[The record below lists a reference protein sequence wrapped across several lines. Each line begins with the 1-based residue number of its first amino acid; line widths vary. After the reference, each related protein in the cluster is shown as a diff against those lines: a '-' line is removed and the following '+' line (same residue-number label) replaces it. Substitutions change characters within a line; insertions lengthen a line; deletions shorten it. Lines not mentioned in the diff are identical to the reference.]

1 MDAQKLPAS
10 LSFQK
15 MNSFQMIG
23 QSKWLQGE
31 VGPLGVRYINDDL
44 IVGVEGG
51 GTSFVVSIA
60 RRIDPISVTR
70 NGDQSQQEQEQQQQQ
85 FGVPIDV
92 ERVVMGM
99 EILLEVEFPTSDEP
113 QETLVQVSEFLQSH
127 IPPCGSYSS
136 LGFAC
141 FGPVGLNRARADYG
155 TILPTSPKANWRG
168 VNVLEPILKA
178 CGNGCYHKFDTDVN
192 APAMAEFLQPQQQ
205 QQGQFSASPKISS
218 LAYVTVGTG
227 VGVGLIING
236 KPVHGMMHPEGGHIH
251 VQPLEGDTFHQGY
264 SWGEKCP
271 YRGKHT
277 VEGIASSVALVERLE
292 AMQQEDDAIHLVK
305 PSSSPS
311 STSSCANHSE
321 ALGSNKRASILKDL
335 EDTHPIWSHAAFALA
350 NLCVSL
356 ILLNSIEKIVLGG
369 GIVRRGEMLLQ
380 KVRQDTLM
388 LLNGYIDTEELRN
401 ISEYITVSHFGNKAG
416 LVGSLVLG
424 KIALEDGR
432 KADIGGR
439 SSIINT
445 VHTEDTPQQQ
455 SSKPDADKDSAFWK
469 GFMVGFSNGF
479 IKGYVTAIAMI
490 FVGHVLLD
498 FASRNKGEKRYSTRI
513 YR

>member
-1 MDAQKLPAS
+1 MTSSTTL
-10 LSFQK
+10 
-15 MNSFQMIG
+15 G

-31 VGPLGVRYINDDL
+31 VTPLGARYIDDDL

-60 RRIDPISVTR
+60 RRLDPFSVGR
-70 NGDQSQQEQEQQQQQ
+70 NGGLSQQQQ
-85 FGVPIDV
+85 FGVPIDL

-99 EILLEVEFPTSDEP
+99 EILLEVEFPTSDDP
-113 QETLVQVSEFLQSH
+113 QETLLQVSEFLQSH
-127 IPPCGSYSS
+127 LPPSGSYSS

-155 TILPTSPKANWRG
+155 TILPTTPKANWRG
-168 VNVLEPILKA
+168 VNVLAPILKA

-192 APAMAEFLQPQQQ
+192 APAMAEFLHTQQQQ
-205 QQGQFSASPKISS
+205 QQGQSTVSSKISS

-277 VEGIASSVALVERLE
+277 VEGIASSVALIERLE
-292 AMQQEDDAIHLVK
+292 AMQQEEDAIHLVK
-305 PSSSPS
+305 PCSSLS
-311 STSSCANHSE
+311 STSSCTNNIE

-369 GIVRRGEMLLQ
+369 GIVRRGEILLQ

-401 ISEYITVSHFGNKAG
+401 ISEYITISHFGNKAG
-416 LVGSLVLG
+416 LVGALVLG
-424 KIALEDGR
+424 KIALEEGR
-432 KADIGGR
+432 KAEKGGR
-439 SSIINT
+439 STGITTVNT
-445 VHTEDTPQQQ
+445 DVTSSQKQCSELDT
-455 SSKPDADKDSAFWK
+455 AKDSGFWK

-479 IKGYVTAIAMI
+479 IKGYVTAIA
-490 FVGHVLLD
+490 VVVVCHVLLD
-498 FASRNKGEKRYSTRI
+498 FSSRNKGEKRYATRI
-513 YR
+513 HR